1 MSRVIKFAQW
11 ESEPHLVKVVKLGPT
26 PEEIK
31 AEAEAEE
38 AKAKARTETDGD
50 SQELLLARRVE
61 QQMAIQKRIADM
73 EAVMKARLA
82 DVENRQADLDR
93 LLNDTKI
100 KCAMQEAEAQEKKKQ
115 LLEEARDKIE
125 ADSAEA
131 LAAAKEQ
138 GHSEGYEA
146 GYQEGLEKAKEEQR
160 QTLLDAVAQAEK
172 TLADAKADKLN
183 YLVEA
188 EGQIV
193 DLVLDIANKILPQH
207 FIDAPQIILPLVRK
221 AIMKIKDQPEVI
233 IRVAPDQ
240 YDLLLLAKN
249 EFKALLEGQGT
260 LEIKADESLAIS
272 DCVLESP
279 AGNVDARLSVQLEA
293 IEAAVRSKLSTALS
307 VQAQEDAAETAD
319 N

>member
-11 ESEPHLVKVVKLGPT
+11 ESEPHLVKVIKLGPT
-26 PEEIK
+26 PEEIQAEK
-31 AEAEAEE
+31 DEAEAEAKAE
-38 AKAKARTETDGD
+38 ADGGGLE
-50 SQELLLARRVE
+50 QLKRQVLE
-61 QQMAIQKRIADM
+61 QQMAAQKRIADM

-82 DVENRQADLDR
+82 DVENRQAEMDR
-93 LLNDTKI
+93 LLSDTKI

-115 LLEEARDKIE
+115 LLEEARNQIE
-125 ADSAEA
+125 SESADA

-146 GYQEGLEKAKEEQR
+146 GYQEGIETAQKEQR

-188 EGQIV
+188 ESQIV
-193 DLVLDIANKILPQH
+193 GLVLDIANKILPQH

-233 IRVAPDQ
+233 VRVSPDQ

-260 LEIKADESLAIS
+260 LEVKSDESLSIS

-279 AGNVDARLSVQLEA
+279 AGGVDARLSVQMEA
-293 IEAAVRSKLSTALS
+293 IEAAVRSRLSTQQSLQS
-307 VQAQEDAAETAD
+307 QEPAAES
-319 N
+319 

>member
-11 ESEPHLVKVVKLGPT
+11 ESEPHLVKVIKLGPT
-26 PEEIK
+26 PEEIQAEM
-31 AEAEAEE
+31 AEAEAEAE
-38 AKAKARTETDGD
+38 AGADGEGLE
-50 SQELLLARRVE
+50 QLKRRAEE
-61 QQMAIQKRIADM
+61 QQMAAQKRIADM
-73 EAVMKARLA
+73 EATVKARLA
-82 DVENRQADLDR
+82 DVENRRAEMDR
-93 LLNDTKI
+93 LLSDTKI
-100 KCAMQEAEAQEKKKQ
+100 KCAMQEAEAQEKKRQ
-115 LLEEARDKIE
+115 LLEEGRSQIE
-125 ADSAEA
+125 SESAEA

-138 GHSEGYEA
+138 GHSEGYAA
-146 GYQEGLEKAKEEQR
+146 GYQEGLEAARNEQR
-160 QTLLDAVAQAEK
+160 QKLLDAVAQAEK
-172 TLADAKADKLN
+172 TLADAKEDKLN

-193 DLVLDIANKILPQH
+193 GLVLDIVNKILPQH
-207 FIDAPQIILPLVRK
+207 FIDVPQIILPLVRK

-233 IRVAPDQ
+233 VRVCPAQ

-260 LEIKADESLAIS
+260 LEIKSDESLSVA

-293 IEAAVRSKLSTALS
+293 IEAAVRNRLSTQKSLQS
-307 VQAQEDAAETAD
+307 KEAAAGQ